1 MMKQQNDLIAAT
13 FEELFSRLLSTVAEE
28 QDIRSSDV
36 TLARRV
42 EVRDRL
48 HSLRAHLAAVRRRLA
63 TETTPRPH
71 DRQPLRYAI

>member
-1 MMKQQNDLIAAT
+1 MKQRNDGTTTT
-13 FEELFSRLLSTVAEE
+13 FEDLFSRLLSTVAEE

-48 HSLRAHLAAVRRRLA
+48 HSLRSHLAAVRRRLA
-63 TETTPRPH
+63 TETTQRLH
-71 DRQPLRYAI
+71 DQQPPRYAI